1 MQLNKRKLYED
12 IMQAI
17 SKEVK
22 HSLNE
27 NASKLSQDDILHYM
41 EGGHKDEIIAAILFN
56 ILSQNEAFKL
66 YFEDYKKFKSNMT
79 DMYDHILNIETT
91 TKTKLLTED
100 IFYQQINQIKD
111 KLDNLLY
118 TSKP

>member
-1 MQLNKRKLYED
+1 MQLDKKRLYED
-12 IMQAI
+12 IMHTI

-22 HSLNE
+22 RSLNE
-27 NASKLSQDDILHYM
+27 NKTPLTQDDILHYM
-41 EGGHKDEIIAAILFN
+41 EGGHKDEVIAGILFN

-66 YFEDYKKFKSNMT
+66 YFEDYKKFKS

-100 IFYQQINQIKD
+100 IFNKKIEQIKE
-111 KLDNLLY
+111 KLDELLY
-118 TSKP
+118 NSKP